1 VGRQNNIEVSNDDL
15 GRAMAQQ
22 ASQYP
27 GQEEMIQ
34 KFYSENPQML
44 GQLQA
49 PILEDKVVDYILELA
64 KVEVR
69 KVPPAE
75 IMADPDAEKG
85 EEAAESDGD
94 TEKA

>member
-1 VGRQNNIEVSNDDL
+1 MQGAI
-15 GRAMAQQ
+15 AQQ
-22 ASQYP
+22 AAQFP
-27 GQEEMIQ
+27 GQEEMVQ
-34 KFYSENPQML
+34 KFYMENPQML

-75 IMADPDAEKG
+75 LLEDPDAESKTD
-85 EEAAESDGD
+85 EAAADAAS
-94 TEKA
+94 

>member
-1 VGRQNNIEVSNDDL
+1 
-15 GRAMAQQ
+15 M
-22 ASQYP
+22 
-27 GQEEMIQ
+27 Q
-34 KFYSENPQML
+34 KFYTENPQML

-75 IMADPDAEKG
+75 ILADPDAEEG
-85 EEAAESDGD
+85 
-94 TEKA
+94 EKAADSSGNAEKA